1 MDGLGGVGG
10 LSEAGTT
17 AGSQPECCHG
27 EMQAQYPQDLQ
38 LGQRGWKLKYLC
50 EISRSARLN
59 QANLAIGWT
68 WLGPAK
74 SLSCV

>member
-17 AGSQPECCHG
+17 AGSQPECYHG

-38 LGQRGWKLKYLC
+38 LGQKGWKLKYLC

-59 QANLAIGWT
+59 QANLATGWT

-74 SLSCV
+74 SLSRV

>member
-38 LGQRGWKLKYLC
+38 LGQRGWKLKYLYYFN
-50 EISRSARLN
+50 SRHLPEWRLLLFFVMVSVN
-59 QANLAIGWT
+59 
-68 WLGPAK
+68 
-74 SLSCV
+74 V